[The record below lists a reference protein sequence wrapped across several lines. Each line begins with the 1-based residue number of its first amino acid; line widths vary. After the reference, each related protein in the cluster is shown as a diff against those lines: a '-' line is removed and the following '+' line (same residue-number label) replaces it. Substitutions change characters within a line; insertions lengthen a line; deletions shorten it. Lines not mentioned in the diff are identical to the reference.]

1 VYFVRKMLRFKKNA
15 HMYIMGNSQKNTIS
29 KIKLNQTASDARHFI
44 QDSFSN
50 TVNKAIGMLR
60 NVQGT
65 C

>member
-1 VYFVRKMLRFKKNA
+1 
-15 HMYIMGNSQKNTIS
+15 MYIMGNSQKNTIS
-29 KIKLNQTASDARHFI
+29 KIKLNQTVSDARHFI